1 MGPPVEVDKAE
12 RRRPMIR
19 AHEATASSRIRTELK
34 WLLLAAGQTGLL
46 LIGLALIVL
55 ATE

>member
-1 MGPPVEVDKAE
+1 
-12 RRRPMIR
+12 MIR